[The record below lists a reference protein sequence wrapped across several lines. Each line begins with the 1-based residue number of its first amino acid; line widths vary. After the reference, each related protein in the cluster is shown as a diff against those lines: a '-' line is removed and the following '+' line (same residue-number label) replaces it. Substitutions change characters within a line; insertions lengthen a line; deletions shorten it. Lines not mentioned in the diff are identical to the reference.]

1 MARQQGKGARSEE
14 EKKQVAFESAPRF
27 RVKCKNIK
35 FVLCDRCLV
44 KMNDT
49 EIQYVGN
56 RLP

>member
-1 MARQQGKGARSEE
+1 MHAQRKKK
-14 EKKQVAFESAPRF
+14 KKQVAFESASRF

-44 KMNDT
+44 KMNDI

-56 RLP
+56 RLL